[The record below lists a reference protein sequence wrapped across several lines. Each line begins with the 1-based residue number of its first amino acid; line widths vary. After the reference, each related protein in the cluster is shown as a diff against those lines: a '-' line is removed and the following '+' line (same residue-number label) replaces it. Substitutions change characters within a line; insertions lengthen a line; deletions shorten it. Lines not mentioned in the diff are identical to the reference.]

1 MRHHGSLPLL
11 AALLIAAGAP
21 AAAGARTF
29 TVNDAGADCASD
41 ADFTTIQAAV
51 DAAPAGR
58 VTRIHVCPG
67 TYAEHVLVQGFARL
81 TLEGESGARIV
92 PPPVLASDTIVR
104 VIDSGKVTIHGFSID
119 GDGRFTGAGIYAY
132 GIYVADTS
140 AIIEDNE
147 IVGIRPEPFASS
159 FAHAIGA
166 VDNDPLDPDRVVL
179 KIRDNVLEGYGQ
191 TGIDISAA
199 ASVRIERNTFAGRG
213 PTDLESQLGVILRE
227 VPRGRVS
234 GNHFSGHWF
243 TPSRGAVGLYL
254 EESSRM
260 RVDRN
265 DFTDDYEAISIYGAA
280 HRNRA
285 TRNAV
290 FGAAF
295 GLTVDGDG
303 TAERNVLSGNTV
315 NGAGGMGVT
324 AVTVGGA
331 TGTSVSGNAM
341 AGFVAFFDD
350 VAVMTRFAGN
360 TCDGSACP

>member
-21 AAAGARTF
+21 AAADARTF

-51 DAAPAGR
+51 DAAPAAR

-81 TLEGESGARIV
+81 TLEGEPGARIV
-92 PPPVLASDTIVR
+92 PPPALASDTIVR
-104 VIDSGKVTIHGFSID
+104 VIDSGKVTIRGFSID
-119 GDGRFTGAGIYAY
+119 GDGRFTGSGFSMY
-132 GIYVADTS
+132 GIYLGNTS
-140 AIIEDNE
+140 AIIEDNQ
-147 IVGIRPEPFASS
+147 IVGIRPEPFASNS
-159 FAHAIGA
+159 GHAIHA
-166 VDNDPLDPDRVVL
+166 FDDDPLDPDRVTL

-191 TGIDISAA
+191 IGVDVSDA
-199 ASVRIERNTFAGRG
+199 ASVRIERNTFTGYG
-213 PTDLESQLGVILRE
+213 PTDLESQLGVILRQI
-227 VPRGRVS
+227 PRGLVA

-243 TPSRGAVGLYL
+243 TPFRAAVGLYL
-254 EESSRM
+254 EESSRV

-265 DFTDDYEAISIYGAA
+265 DFTDDYEAIKFYGAA

-295 GLTVDGDG
+295 GLTVDG
-303 TAERNVLSGNTV
+303 TAAERNVLSRNTV

-324 AVTVGGA
+324 AVTVSGA
-331 TGTSVSGNAM
+331 TDTTVTGNAM
-341 AGFVAFFDD
+341 AGFVAFIDD

-360 TCDGSACP
+360 TCDGNACP